1 MPSYNTLRVAYGLPP
16 NTSFAAVTGETRA
29 RALALDNPHILDFV
43 RLRDADGKV
52 IPLHSHEAREDA
64 VVGIRRTTL
73 AARLKAIYGSVDKID
88 AFVGMLSERHA
99 GTEFGP
105 LQLAIWKRQFAALRD
120 GDRFFYLNDPVLP
133 AITATYG
140 IDYRRTLADLI
151 RLDTGA
157 RVPAHVFR
165 VHSER
170 STSSQRSV
178 SSRGEA
184 VRSGGVRRPW
194 RAPLSAA

>member
-16 NTSFAAVTGETRA
+16 NTSFAAVTGEARA
-29 RALALDNPHILDFV
+29 RALSLDNPHILDFV

-52 IPLHSHEAREDA
+52 IPLHSDKAREDA
-64 VVGIRRTTL
+64 VVGIRRTAL
-73 AARLKAIYGSVDKID
+73 AARLKAIYGSVDELD
-88 AFVGMLSERHA
+88 AFVGMLSERHVA

-120 GDRFFYLNDPVLP
+120 GDGFFYLNDPVLP

-140 IDYRRTLADLI
+140 IDYRQSLAGLI

-170 STSSQRSV
+170 SPSSQPSV
-178 SSRGEA
+178 SSRGEG
-184 VRSGGVRRPW
+184 VRSAASVAPGGRR
-194 RAPLSAA
+194 